1 MHLSISTKVTVACAA
16 VLLPSLLLLASWLNI
31 GAEVG
36 AASGHIGHLSLLLRE
51 QDRQD
56 AAQRALRLSLGE
68 TTRLAERH
76 GSVPDARW
84 SQVLGELRA
93 FETLSGTAIGDPDGA
108 IPADLVAAL
117 ARTRGS
123 ALAFVPTGRHLV
135 DIARHDP
142 DGIKAAMPGFLDAL
156 RRLEADRTSARGAL
170 SGAIG
175 QAADNAIDLN
185 NRGTF
190 RALVSAGAAILALL
204 LMALWLHL
212 RVIEPVTAIAG
223 ILRAFRTA
231 KTSGESI
238 PGLDRGDELGEL
250 ARGVSE
256 YHKAMEAQRSAQRRV
271 DFLAHHDALTGL
283 PNRLLFE
290 NRLTHELLRA
300 RRTGDKVALFAIDLD
315 EFKNIN
321 DRCGH
326 AGGDDAL
333 RRAAKLLS
341 GCVRASDLVARIG
354 GDEFA
359 IIQVAPSQP
368 SAAEALLS
376 RIARATEATLA
387 ADVPIQMSIGI
398 AIASPD
404 QGGDDLHNLADMALY
419 RAKSDGRNTARFFDT
434 GLLEEVSLRSRLG
447 RDLERAIEANQLHL
461 VYQPIAT
468 PAGRITGFEALLRWT
483 HIDLG
488 EIGPDIFIP
497 IAEATGQ
504 IGRIGHWVAMTAMA
518 EAARWPDEWTIALN
532 LSPLQFR
539 DAELAG
545 TLLDLAARHGVATHR
560 LEFEVTESATLLDQ
574 HRHAVQTTLR
584 RLQAAGAS
592 IAMDDFGTGHSSL
605 SNLKEFTFD
614 RLKIDRSFV
623 AAMLSDAPSA
633 VIVKATI
640 GIGKSLHMSIVAEGV
655 ETAEQAAQLRE
666 WGCDQLQGYHIG
678 RPMRIVDHLLPQPA
692 LAD

>member
-1 MHLSISTKVTVACAA
+1 MHLSISTKVTLACAA
-16 VLLPSLLLLASWLNI
+16 VLLPSLLLLASWLHI

-36 AASGHIGHLSLLLRE
+36 SAAGHIGHLTELLRG

-56 AAQRALRLSLGE
+56 AAQRALRLSIGDA
-68 TTRLAERH
+68 TRMAERH
-76 GSVPDARW
+76 GTVPEAQWRLL
-84 SQVLGELRA
+84 SAELRT
-93 FETLSGTAIGDPDGA
+93 FRQLSNVTIADPDRA
-108 IPADLVAAL
+108 LPAELRIAL
-117 ARTRGS
+117 AQTRL
-123 ALAFVPTGRHLV
+123 ATMAFVPIGQELV
-135 DIARHDP
+135 DTARHDP
-142 DGIKAAMPGFLDAL
+142 DGIKPAMPRFLDAL
-156 RRLEADRTSARGAL
+156 KRLESERTRTRDVLGR
-170 SGAIG
+170 AIG
-175 QAADNAIDLN
+175 DAADDAISLN
-185 NRGTF
+185 HRGTF
-190 RALVSAGAAILALL
+190 RALLSAGAVILALL
-204 LMALWLHL
+204 VMALWLHL
-212 RVIEPVTAIAG
+212 RVIDPITAIAG
-223 ILRAFRTA
+223 ILRAFRA
-231 KTSGESI
+231 DRPVGQSV
-238 PGLDRGDELGEL
+238 PCLDRRDEVGDL

-290 NRLTHELLRA
+290 NRLTHELIRA
-300 RRTGDKVALFAIDLD
+300 RRTGEKVTLFAIDLD
-315 EFKNIN
+315 EFKSIN

-359 IIQVAPSQP
+359 IIQVAQSQP
-368 SAAEALLS
+368 AAAEALLR
-376 RIARATEATLA
+376 RIARASEATMT
-387 ADVPIQMSIGI
+387 ADVPIQMSIGV
-398 AIASPD
+398 AISSPD

-447 RDLERAIEANQLHL
+447 RDLERAIDANQLYL
-461 VYQPIAT
+461 AYQPIAT
-468 PAGRITGFEALLRWT
+468 PEGDIAGFEALLRWT

-488 EIGPDIFIP
+488 DIRPDIFIP

-504 IGRIGHWVAMTAMA
+504 IGRIGQWVADTAMA
-518 EAARWPDEWTIALN
+518 AAAQWPETMRLALN

-545 TLLDLAARHGVATHR
+545 SLLDLAAKHGIATRR

-574 HRHAVQTTLR
+574 HRHAVHTTLR
-584 RLQAAGAS
+584 RLQAAGAI

-614 RLKIDRSFV
+614 KLKIDRSFV
-623 AAMLSDAPSA
+623 ATMLSDAASA

-640 GIGKSLHMSIVAEGV
+640 GLGKSLGMSIVAEGV
-655 ETAEQAAQLRE
+655 ETAEQLAQLRE

-678 RPMRIVDHLLPQPA
+678 RPMRVVDHLLAPVEMA
-692 LAD
+692 I